1 MRYFNVGALSVSH
14 INGSHT
20 PAVRGGE
27 IVEYQGW
34 KKRKTTNALY
44 FTDRQGLA
52 LVMSESQKGN
62 HTDFYEVEN
71 RVDEMVTQIRTVEI
85 ILTIYFKNTDAGF
98 DGKIFREALTKHKII
113 SNVCSNP
120 RNGESKEEQ
129 LFDTE
134 FYKECW
140 IIEWTNTWINSFRLI
155 LTRLDTT
162 ASSWKEWNYLTFT
175 ILLLRQV
182 GKVNKF
188 RWLHLVNK
196 VFDIYNWFI
205 I

>member
-1 MRYFNVGALSVSH
+1 
-14 INGSHT
+14 
-20 PAVRGGE
+20 
-27 IVEYQGW
+27 
-34 KKRKTTNALY
+34 
-44 FTDRQGLA
+44 
-52 LVMSESQKGN
+52 MSESQKGN

-85 ILTIYFKNTDAGF
+85 ILKIYFKNTDAGF

-140 IIEWTNTWINSFRLI
+140 IIEWTNT
-155 LTRLDTT
+155 
-162 ASSWKEWNYLTFT
+162 
-175 ILLLRQV
+175 
-182 GKVNKF
+182 
-188 RWLHLVNK
+188 
-196 VFDIYNWFI
+196 
-205 I
+205 